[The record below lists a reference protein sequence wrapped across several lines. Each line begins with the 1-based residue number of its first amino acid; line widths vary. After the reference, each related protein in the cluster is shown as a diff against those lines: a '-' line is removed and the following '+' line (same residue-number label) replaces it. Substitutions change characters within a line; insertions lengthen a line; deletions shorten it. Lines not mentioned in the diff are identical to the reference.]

1 MCKTPGVGVTGI
13 CEPPNVNAENPPK
26 DLYNSSKRS

>member
-1 MCKTPGVGVTGI
+1 MCKTPGVGDIGI
-13 CEPPNVNAENPPK
+13 CEPLNVDAENQPK